1 DSCSECL
8 YTSLLSSDLFIF
20 LDIMLSFMR
29 TQIKITDGWA
39 ALISTSHPFPFELG
53 HCHVPNLWR
62 FCIYPFQEPSAP
74 SLWFGLLDVA

>member
-1 DSCSECL
+1 MFVH
-8 YTSLLSSDLFIF
+8 TSAVGRSLHFSGYNAWLHDEKKG
-20 LDIMLSFMR
+20 

-62 FCIYPFQEPSAP
+62 FRLDPFQEPSAP